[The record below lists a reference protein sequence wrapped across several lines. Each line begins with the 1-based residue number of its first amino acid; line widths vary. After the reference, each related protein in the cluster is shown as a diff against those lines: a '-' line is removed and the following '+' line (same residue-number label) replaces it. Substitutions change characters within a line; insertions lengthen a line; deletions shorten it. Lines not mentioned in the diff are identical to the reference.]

1 MPERKLLMKLDKILQ
16 NIEYTV
22 LAGNT
27 DMDITDIVY
36 DSRKAKEGTAFVCI
50 PGAQVD
56 GHDYIDSAVEK
67 GTKVIIV
74 EHEVE
79 YANGIT
85 YIQVKDARIALSL
98 MAAELFE
105 RPAEKLTVVGL
116 TGTKGKTTTTFMIKS
131 ILENHGI
138 KVGVI
143 GTMGVFMDGKHIETH
158 NTTPES
164 YDIQMYFSQMVE
176 AGCQVAVMEVSSQAL
191 KLNRTAGI
199 EFDYG
204 IYTNLSP
211 DHIGENEHAD
221 MDEYIYCKSL
231 LFKQC
236 KHGIYKKDD
245 EHAGDM
251 MKEATCDKLT
261 YGFGDRADLK
271 GSDVEYLMKP
281 GFIGINM
288 DVESSSLGIAKT
300 KVKVN
305 TPGKFSAYNAMAAIA
320 LSKLLE
326 ADMENVKEALE
337 RVAVRGRV
345 EPVKIADNFNL
356 LIDYAHNA
364 MSLESLLTTIRAY
377 NPKRMVC
384 LFGCGGN
391 RSKLRRYEMGEISG
405 KYADLSVITAD
416 NSRFEDVMD
425 IIEDIKVGM
434 HKTTGKYVVIPD
446 RKEAIKYCIE
456 NAQDGDIVLLCGK
469 GHEDYQ
475 EINGERHPFDE
486 RVIISEILEELK
498 DGKDN

>member
-1 MPERKLLMKLDKILQ
+1 MRMKLDKILQ
-16 NIEYTV
+16 NIEYEI
-22 LAGNT
+22 LAGST
-27 DMDITDIVY
+27 DTDITDIVY
-36 DSRKAKEGTAFVCI
+36 DSRKAKDETVFVCI
-50 PGAQVD
+50 PGAQAD
-56 GHDYIDSAVEK
+56 GHDYIDSAIK
-67 GTKVIIV
+67 NGTKVIVV

-79 YANGIT
+79 YADGVT
-85 YIQVKDARIALSL
+85 YIKVSDARIALSL
-98 MAAELFE
+98 MAAQLFDN
-105 RPAEKLTVVGL
+105 PAEKLTVVGL

-164 YDIQMYFSQMVE
+164 YDIHMYLNEMVN
-176 AGCQVAVMEVSSQAL
+176 ADCQVAVMEVSSQAL

-199 EFDYG
+199 QFDYG

-221 MDEYIYCKSL
+221 MAEYIHCKSL
-231 LFKQC
+231 LFRQSR
-236 KHGIYKKDD
+236 HGIFNIDD
-245 EHAGDM
+245 EHAKDM
-251 MKEATCDKLT
+251 MEGAVCEKCT
-261 YGFGDRADLK
+261 YGFDENADLK
-271 GSDVEYLMKP
+271 GSDVEYLMEP

-288 DVESSSLGIAKT
+288 DVESEKLGIAKT
-300 KVKVN
+300 KFKVN

-320 LSKLLE
+320 VTKLLGAE
-326 ADMENVKEALE
+326 PDNIKEALLH
-337 RVAVRGRV
+337 VAVRGRV
-345 EPVKIADNFNL
+345 EPVKISDRFNL

-377 NPKRMVC
+377 KPKRMVC

-416 NSRFEDVMD
+416 NSRYENVMD

-456 NAQDGDIVLLCGK
+456 NAEDGDIVLLCGK

-486 RVIISEILEELK
+486 RVIINEILEELK
-498 DGKDN
+498 

>member
-236 KHGIYKKDD
+236 KHGIFNIDD

-251 MKEATCDKLT
+251 MKEATCDKLS

>member
-199 EFDYG
+199 EFEYG

-236 KHGIYKKDD
+236 KHGIFNIDD

>member
-1 MPERKLLMKLDKILQ
+1 MKLDKILQ

-236 KHGIYKKDD
+236 KHGIFNIDD

>member
-1 MPERKLLMKLDKILQ
+1 MKLKDLLQ
-16 NIEYTV
+16 NLQYE
-22 LAGNT
+22 LLSGNL
-27 DMDITDIVY
+27 DEEIVDVVY
-36 DSRKAKEGTAFVCI
+36 DSRKAKEHTAFVCI
-50 PGAQVD
+50 SGAQVD
-56 GHDYIDSAVEK
+56 GHKFVGSAVEK
-67 GTKVIIV
+67 GAKVIIV
-74 EHEVE
+74 ERSVE
-79 YANGIT
+79 CSEDVT
-85 YIQVKDARIALSL
+85 VVKVEDARIALAY
-98 MAAELFE
+98 MATELFG

-131 ILENHGI
+131 ILENQGI

-164 YDIQMYFSQMVE
+164 YDIQMYFSEMVK
-176 AGCQVAVMEVSSQAL
+176 AGCQVVVMEVSSQAL

-199 EFDYG
+199 KFDYA

-236 KHGIYKKDD
+236 EHGIFNIDD
-245 EHAGDM
+245 EHADDM
-251 MKEATCDKLT
+251 MKEATCEKIT
-261 YGFGDRADLK
+261 YGFSAESELK
-271 GSDVEYLMKP
+271 GRNVEYLMEP

-288 DVESSSLGIAKT
+288 NIESEKLWIPDTIFKI
-300 KVKVN
+300 N

-320 LSKLLE
+320 VTKVLGAEIDSMK
-326 ADMENVKEALE
+326 KALE
-337 RVAVRGRV
+337 KVAVRGRV
-345 EPVKIADNFNL
+345 EPVKIADHFNL

-364 MSLESLLTTIRAY
+364 MSLESLLTTIKAY
-377 NPKRMVC
+377 KPNRMVC

-434 HKTTGKYVVIPD
+434 HKTDGEYVVIPD

-456 NAQDGDIVLLCGK
+456 NAQEGDIVLLCGK

-486 RVIISEILEELK
+486 RVIINEILEELNY
-498 DGKDN
+498 GKNN

>member
-1 MPERKLLMKLDKILQ
+1 
-16 NIEYTV
+16 
-22 LAGNT
+22 
-27 DMDITDIVY
+27 
-36 DSRKAKEGTAFVCI
+36 
-50 PGAQVD
+50 
-56 GHDYIDSAVEK
+56 
-67 GTKVIIV
+67 
-74 EHEVE
+74 
-79 YANGIT
+79 
-85 YIQVKDARIALSL
+85 

-236 KHGIYKKDD
+236 KHGIFNIDD

>member
-236 KHGIYKKDD
+236 KHGIFNIDD